1 MKATKKSLVGPL
13 SRLGF
18 RNFAAEAA
26 IAGQNL
32 SEGFGVRLWG
42 FGLGN

>member
-1 MKATKKSLVGPL
+1 MNAPKKSLVGPL

-32 SEGFGVRLWG
+32 SGGFGVRLWDL
-42 FGLGN
+42 GLGN